1 MIEAV
6 LAGLFGLLIGSF
18 LNVCIYRLPRDL
30 SVVRP
35 RSFCPHCKKQ
45 IAWFDNVPLLSYAT
59 LGGACRHCRAPI
71 GWRYPIVELLTSGFF
86 FIITLVFGPTLA
98 ALKLCVFSA
107 LIIGLI
113 FADLEE
119 RILPDEFTLGG
130 TLAGFVF
137 AYLVPFGGGLAYLL
151 FPDEWGNRWLSVGE
165 SVLGAG
171 FNSMAIWGVGALYE
185 KIRHREGLGFG
196 DVKMVAL
203 IGSFLGMHPALMTL
217 IVGSLLGSLIGL
229 AFILISRKDAS
240 TYELPFGSF
249 LGAAALIVAVFG
261 EQIGRWYMELMSS

>member
-6 LAGLFGLLIGSF
+6 LAALFGLLIGSF

-35 RSFCPHCKKQ
+35 RSFCPTCEKQ
-45 IAWFDNVPLLSYAT
+45 IAWFDNVPLLSYAV

-71 GWRYPIVELLTSGFF
+71 GWRYPAVEVLTSGFF
-86 FIITLVFGPTLA
+86 FVITLTLGPTLA

-130 TLAGFVF
+130 TLVGFVF
-137 AYLVPFGGGLAYLL
+137 AYLVPLGGGLAYLL
-151 FPDEWGNRWLSVGE
+151 FPMEWGNRWLSVGE

-171 FNSMAIWGVGALYE
+171 FNSVAIWSVGALYE

-203 IGSFLGMHPALMTL
+203 IGSFLGMHLALMTL

-249 LGAAALIVAVFG
+249 LGAAALLVAVFG
-261 EQIGRWYMELMSS
+261 EQISLWYMKLMGS